1 MLKDTKSLGNN
12 KAPACESRGFVR
24 KKRRCVK
31 KHTFFFL
38 SIFTPYKMF
47 AGYLHLGIKRT
58 EIPRNGDFAI
68 DPNVVPLYK
77 I

>member
-1 MLKDTKSLGNN
+1 MKVISARIAGDNL
-12 KAPACESRGFVR
+12 
-24 KKRRCVK
+24 
-31 KHTFFFL
+31 FL